1 MDTAS
6 IAPWAWIPIVVWA
19 AFAQTI
25 RNAAQRSLVSDM
37 GTLGATLVRFLYGL
51 PFAGAWLLLVW
62 AWSAPGTPLPAL
74 HIEYMLWLMLG
85 AACQLGATACL
96 LVAMKQ
102 RNFIVGVAFSKT
114 EVLQVGVF
122 ATLILQE
129 IPTWLSGLAMVVATI
144 GVVLLSLPR
153 QLDGK
158 ALKGSGSAAWFG
170 LASGA
175 LFALSSVGYRGAALE
190 LPGHSAWLIGAFN
203 VLLAQLMQSLVLGAW
218 LGWRQPAV
226 LGAIA
231 RAWKLSTL
239 AGMMGALASIGWLT
253 AMALRPAVDVRTLG
267 LVEVLFSYLVS
278 RRLFREKI
286 SRNEL
291 LGLML
296 VGAGVLVVSAQF

>member
-1 MDTAS
+1 MEVNA
-6 IAPWAWIPIVVWA
+6 IAAWAWIPIVVWA

-51 PFAGAWLLLVW
+51 PFAGAWLLLVL
-62 AWSAPGTPLPAL
+62 AFITPQSRLPPLQL
-74 HIEYMLWLMLG
+74 HYLLWLTLG
-85 AACQLGATACL
+85 AACQLGATACM

-114 EVLQVGVF
+114 EVLQVGIF
-122 ATLILQE
+122 ATVMLQE
-129 IPTWLSGLAMVVATI
+129 VPTWLSALAMVVSTV
-144 GVVLLSLPR
+144 GVVMLSLPR
-153 QLDGK
+153 RLEGK
-158 ALKGSGSAAWFG
+158 LLQQGGSAAWFG

-190 LPGHSAWLIGAFN
+190 LHGYSPWMIGSLN
-203 VLLAQLMQSLVLGAW
+203 VLLAQLMQSLALGSW
-218 LGWRQPAV
+218 LTWRQPAV
-226 LGAIA
+226 LPAIA
-231 RAWKLSTL
+231 RAWRLSTV

-253 AMALRPAVDVRTLG
+253 AFALRPAVDVKTLG

-278 RRLFREKI
+278 RRMFREKL
-286 SRNEL
+286 SRNERVAL
-291 LGLML
+291 LL